1 MTKLRYQAILNFLT
15 NCLIWSYLGVT
26 LSTGNVLDNFC
37 FTSVPLF
44 PQNSKFSV
52 LMLIDLIKCKYRL
65 RKTKTSYICIFS
77 VCLDLLFVN
86 VLKEMFAL
94 GT

>member
-1 MTKLRYQAILNFLT
+1 MTKLRYQAILNFLI
-15 NCLIWSYLGVT
+15 NCLIRSYLGVT
-26 LSTGNVLDNFC
+26 FSTGNVLDNFC
-37 FTSVPLF
+37 FTPVPLF

-52 LMLIDLIKCKYRL
+52 MMLIDLIKCKYRL
-65 RKTKTSYICIFS
+65 RKTITSYIYIFS
-77 VCLDLLFVN
+77 VGLDLLFVN